1 MPLLRLP
8 GKLLRGEK
16 VSRADV
22 FDAPAERIIAQGRL
36 VLAALSVIAVQ
47 LNPALVT
54 TDNGTAMAVLVAY
67 GIFAAGL
74 TVGRVWRCREPA
86 AGYLVHA
93 CDVAFLLVLGA
104 LSGGRATPVSTFFAV
119 FVLLSASLRWNWQAV
134 VATAGGLA
142 LAIWGAA
149 ATQSSGLGA
158 ALIRGVYVL
167 IMGVMLAYSGAIRER
182 RREQLTRLTAWPGP
196 DPAQMH
202 SPNLAD
208 MLAHCAE
215 AIEAPRVLV
224 LWEESEEPF
233 VNVGLWEKGEYKQ
246 AREMTGAYGQFVRA
260 KAYVDAAFWTDDAG
274 SNFAVT
280 SQGPVHVEAPLLEE
294 CLIKAFAIH
303 NVGTAPFEG
312 SASRGRVFVLDRASW
327 SDFQLHLVEIIASRL
342 ANALDR
348 QFMQT
353 QARSAAA
360 ERERTRLTRDLHDGL
375 LQSLTAAGLQI
386 KLLSDSEEGERRTRL
401 EVVRQLLNAEQRRI
415 RDFVRKI
422 RGRGQQSPD
431 VPLGLSLQ
439 EMLSETA
446 RHWNCTTSLT
456 VEPPEATAPAALCVH
471 LSLMLAE
478 AVANAVRHGQ
488 ASSVRVTIR
497 RGHKNITVEVH
508 DDGLGFKGATFS
520 LDDEDLAAAGIG
532 PFSLHER
539 VRELGG
545 LLGVRSSPAGV
556 NLQIQLPLS

>member
-8 GKLLRGEK
+8 GKLLRGEE

-36 VLAALSVIAVQ
+36 VLATLSVIAVQ

-54 TDNGTAMAVLVAY
+54 IDNGTAIAVLVAY
-67 GIFAAGL
+67 GIFAIGL
-74 TVGRVWRCREPA
+74 TVGRVWRFREPA

-104 LSGGRATPVSTFFAV
+104 LSGGRATPVSAFFAF
-119 FVLLSASLRWNWQAV
+119 FVLVAASLRWNWQAV
-134 VATAGGLA
+134 VATAGVLA
-142 LAIWGAA
+142 IAIWGAA
-149 ATQSSGLGA
+149 ATQSSGIGA

-233 VNVGLWEKGEYKQ
+233 VNVGLWQNGEYKQ

-260 KAYVDAAFWTDDAG
+260 KSYVDAAFWTDDAG
-274 SNFAVT
+274 SSFAVT
-280 SQGPVHVEAPLLEE
+280 SQGPVHVEAPILEE
-294 CLIKAFAIH
+294 RLIKAFVIH
-303 NVGTAPFEG
+303 NVGTAPFQG
-312 SASRGRVFVLDRASW
+312 SACRGRVFVLDRASW

-353 QARSAAA
+353 EARSAAA
-360 ERERTRLTRDLHDGL
+360 ERERIRLTRDLHDGL

-401 EVVRQLLNAEQRRI
+401 EVVGQLLNAEQRRI
-415 RDFVRKI
+415 RDFVRKTP
-422 RGRGQQSPD
+422 GRGQQSAD

-439 EMLSETA
+439 EMMSETA
-446 RHWNCTTSLT
+446 RHWNCATSLT
-456 VEPPEATAPAALCVH
+456 VEPPDATAPAALCVH

-478 AVANAVRHGQ
+478 AVANAVRHGR

-497 RGHKNITVEVH
+497 RGHKNVSVEVH
-508 DDGLGFKGATFS
+508 DDGLGFDGATFS
-520 LDDEDLAAAGIG
+520 LNDEDLVAAGIG

-545 LLGVRSSPAGV
+545 LLGVRSSPGGV
-556 NLQIQLPLS
+556 TLQIQLPLS

>member
-8 GKLLRGEK
+8 GRLFRGER
-16 VSRADV
+16 VTPADV
-22 FDAPAERIIAQGRL
+22 FDAPAERIIAEGRL
-36 VLAALSVIAVQ
+36 VLAALSLLAVQ
-47 LNPALVT
+47 INPPLT
-54 TDNGTAMAVLVAY
+54 TVGDGVAKAVLIAY

-74 TVGRVWRCREPA
+74 TAGRVWRFREPV

-93 CDVAFLLVLGA
+93 CDVGFLLVLSA
-104 LSGGRATPVSTFFAV
+104 TSGGRMTLVNAFFAF
-119 FVLLSASLRWNWQAV
+119 FVLLAASLRWNWQAV
-134 VATAGGLA
+134 VATSAVLA
-142 LAIWGAA
+142 VVIWGAGVA
-149 ATQSSGLGA
+149 QNLAVGDALVRGL
-158 ALIRGVYVL
+158 YVL
-167 IMGVMLAYSGAIRER
+167 VMGVMLAYAGAIRER
-182 RREQLTRLTAWPGP
+182 RREQLVRLTAWPGP

-202 SPNLAD
+202 SPNLAN

-233 VNVGLWEKGEYKQ
+233 VNVGLWQNGEYKHT
-246 AREMTGAYGQFVRA
+246 REMTGAYGQFVRA
-260 KAYVDAAFWTDDAG
+260 KAYVDAAFWTDDA
-274 SNFAVT
+274 SSSFAVT
-280 SQGPVHVEAPLLEE
+280 SQGPVHVEAPLIEE
-294 CLIKAFAIH
+294 SLITAFAIR

-312 SASRGRVFVLDRASW
+312 SACRGRVFVLDRASW
-327 SDFQLHLVEIIASRL
+327 SDFQLHLIEIIASRL

-353 QARSAAA
+353 EARSAAA

-386 KLLSDSEEGERRTRL
+386 KLLADREEGERRTRL
-401 EVVRQLLNAEQRRI
+401 EVVRQLLNGEQRRI
-415 RDFVRKI
+415 RDFVRKTPS
-422 RGRGQQSPD
+422 RGQQSTE

-439 EMLSETA
+439 EVLSETA
-446 RHWNCTTSLT
+446 RHWNCATSLT
-456 VEPPEATAPAALCVH
+456 VDPPEATAPATLCVH

-520 LDDEDLAAAGIG
+520 LDDEDLVAAGIG

-545 LLGVRSSPAGV
+545 LLGVKSSPAGV

>member
-8 GKLLRGEK
+8 AKLLRGET
-16 VSRADV
+16 VSPADV
-22 FDAPAERIIAQGRL
+22 FDAPAERIIAEGRL
-36 VLAALSVIAVQ
+36 VLAALSLAALQID
-47 LNPALVT
+47 PALIT
-54 TDNGTAMAVLVAY
+54 IGNGTATAVLFAY
-67 GIFAAGL
+67 AIFAVGL
-74 TVGRVWRCREPA
+74 TVGRVWRFREPV

-93 CDVAFLLVLGA
+93 CDVAFLLVLSA
-104 LSGGRATPVSTFFAV
+104 LSGGGATPVSAFFA
-119 FVLLSASLRWNWQAV
+119 FSILLAASLRWNWQAV
-134 VATAGGLA
+134 VATAGALA

-149 ATQSSGLGA
+149 AAQSTGLAA
-158 ALIRGVYVL
+158 ALVRGIYVL
-167 IMGVMLAYSGAIRER
+167 VMGVMLAYAGAIRER
-182 RREQLTRLTAWPGP
+182 RREQLIRLTAWPGP

-202 SPNLAD
+202 SPNLAN

-233 VNVGLWEKGEYKQ
+233 VNVGLWQDGEYKHT
-246 AREMTGAYGQFVRA
+246 REITGAYGQFVRA
-260 KAYVDAAFWTDDAG
+260 KAYVDAAFWTDDAD

-280 SQGPVHVEAPLLEE
+280 TDGPVHFGAPLLEDR
-294 CLIKAFAIH
+294 LIKAFAIR

-312 SASRGRVFVLDRASW
+312 SACRGRVFVLDRASW
-327 SDFQLHLVEIIASRL
+327 SNFQLHLIEIIASRL

-353 QARSAAA
+353 EARSAAA
-360 ERERTRLTRDLHDGL
+360 ERERTSLMRDLHDGL

-386 KLLSDSEEGERRTRL
+386 KLLAESEEGERRTRL
-401 EVVRQLLNAEQRRI
+401 EVVRQLLNGEQRRV
-415 RDFVRKI
+415 RDFVRKTPS
-422 RGRGQQSPD
+422 RGQLSAE

-446 RHWNCTTSLT
+446 RHWNCATSLM
-456 VEPPEATAPAALCVH
+456 VEPPEATAPATLCVH

-488 ASSVRVTIR
+488 ASTVRVTIR

-508 DDGLGFKGATFS
+508 DDGFGFKGGTFS
-520 LDDEDLAAAGIG
+520 LNDEDLVAAAIG

-545 LLGVRSSPAGV
+545 LLGVRSSSAGV

>member
-8 GKLLRGEK
+8 GKLLRGET

-22 FDAPAERIIAQGRL
+22 FDAPAERIIAEGRL
-36 VLAALSVIAVQ
+36 VLAALSLIVVQ
-47 LNPALVT
+47 INPALISVGGGKVT
-54 TDNGTAMAVLVAY
+54 AVLFAY
-67 GIFAAGL
+67 AIFAVGL
-74 TVGRVWRCREPA
+74 MVGRIWRFREPA
-86 AGYLVHA
+86 AGYLVYG
-93 CDVAFLLVLGA
+93 CDVVALLVLSA
-104 LSGGRATPVSTFFAV
+104 TSGGRATLVNGFFA
-119 FVLLSASLRWNWQAV
+119 FFILLAASLRWNWQAV
-134 VATAGGLA
+134 VATSGVLA
-142 LAIWGAA
+142 ATIWGAGMA
-149 ATQSSGLGA
+149 QNLGVGEALVRGLYT
-158 ALIRGVYVL
+158 LV
-167 IMGVMLAYSGAIRER
+167 MGMMLAYAGAIRDR
-182 RREQLTRLTAWPGP
+182 GREQLVRLTAWPGP

-202 SPNLAD
+202 SPNLAN

-215 AIEAPRVLV
+215 AIEAARVLV

-233 VNVGLWEKGEYKQ
+233 VNVGLWQNGEYKHT
-246 AREMTGAYGQFVRA
+246 REIAGTYGQFVRA
-260 KAYVDAAFWTDDAG
+260 KVYADTAFWTDNASSG
-274 SNFAVT
+274 FAVT
-280 SQGPVHVEAPLLEE
+280 SDGPVHLETPLIEE
-294 CLIKAFAIH
+294 SLISAFAIR
-303 NVGTAPFEG
+303 NAGTAPFEG
-312 SASRGRVFVLDRASW
+312 SACRGRVFVLDRASW
-327 SDFQLHLVEIIASRL
+327 SDFQLHLIEIIASRL

-353 QARSAAA
+353 EARSAAA

-386 KLLSDSEEGERRTRL
+386 KLMADSEEGERRTRL
-401 EVVRQLLNAEQRRI
+401 EVVRQLLNGEQRRI
-415 RDFVRKI
+415 RDFVRKTPA
-422 RGRGQQSPD
+422 RGNQSAD

-439 EMLSETA
+439 EVLSETA
-446 RHWNCTTSLT
+446 RHWNCATSLA
-456 VEPPEATAPAALCVH
+456 VDPPEATAPATLCVH

-520 LDDEDLAAAGIG
+520 LNDEDLVAAGIG

-545 LLGVRSSPAGV
+545 LLGVKSSPAGV

>member
-8 GKLLRGEK
+8 GKLLRGEE

-36 VLAALSVIAVQ
+36 VLAALSLIAVQ
-47 LNPALVT
+47 VNPALVT
-54 TDNGTAMAVLVAY
+54 IDNGTAMAVLVAY
-67 GIFAAGL
+67 GIFAVGL
-74 TVGRVWRCREPA
+74 TVGRVWRFREPA

-104 LSGGRATPVSTFFAV
+104 LWGGRATPVSAFFAF
-119 FVLLSASLRWNWQAV
+119 FVLLAASLRWNWQAV
-134 VATAGGLA
+134 VATAGALA

-202 SPNLAD
+202 SPNLAG

-233 VNVGLWEKGEYKQ
+233 VNVGLWQNGEYKQ
-246 AREMTGAYGQFVRA
+246 AREMAGAYGQFVRA
-260 KAYVDAAFWTDDAG
+260 KACVDAAFWTDDAG
-274 SNFAVT
+274 SSFAVT
-280 SQGPVHVEAPLLEE
+280 PQGPMHVDAPLLEQR
-294 CLIKAFAIH
+294 LIKAFAIH

-312 SASRGRVFVLDRASW
+312 SASRGRVFVLDRDSW

-401 EVVRQLLNAEQRRI
+401 EVVRQLLNAEQRRV
-415 RDFVRKI
+415 RDFVRKTPA
-422 RGRGQQSPD
+422 RDQQSPD

-446 RHWNCTTSLT
+446 RHWNCATSLT
-456 VEPPEATAPAALCVH
+456 VEPPEATAPPCAC
-471 LSLMLAE
+471 
-478 AVANAVRHGQ
+478 
-488 ASSVRVTIR
+488 
-497 RGHKNITVEVH
+497 
-508 DDGLGFKGATFS
+508 TF
-520 LDDEDLAAAGIG
+520 
-532 PFSLHER
+532 R
-539 VRELGG
+539 
-545 LLGVRSSPAGV
+545 
-556 NLQIQLPLS
+556 

>member
-8 GKLLRGEK
+8 GKLLRGEE

-36 VLAALSVIAVQ
+36 VLAALSLIAVQ
-47 LNPALVT
+47 VNPALVT
-54 TDNGTAMAVLVAY
+54 IDNGTAMAVLVAY
-67 GIFAAGL
+67 GIFAVGL
-74 TVGRVWRCREPA
+74 TVGRVWRFREPA

-104 LSGGRATPVSTFFAV
+104 LSGGRATPVSAFFAF
-119 FVLLSASLRWNWQAV
+119 FVLLAASLRWNWQAV
-134 VATAGGLA
+134 VATAGALA

-233 VNVGLWEKGEYKQ
+233 VNVGLWQNGEYRQ
-246 AREMTGAYGQFVRA
+246 AREMAGAYGQFVRA
-260 KAYVDAAFWTDDAG
+260 KACVDAAFWTDDAG
-274 SNFAVT
+274 SSFAVT
-280 SQGPVHVEAPLLEE
+280 PQGPMHVDAPLLEQR
-294 CLIKAFAIH
+294 LIKAFAIH

-312 SASRGRVFVLDRASW
+312 SASRGRVFVLDRDSW

-415 RDFVRKI
+415 RDFVRKTPP
-422 RGRGQQSPD
+422 RGQESPD

-446 RHWNCTTSLT
+446 RHWNCATSLT
-456 VEPPEATAPAALCVH
+456 VEPPEATAPATLCVH

-508 DDGLGFKGATFS
+508 DDGLGFRGATFS
-520 LDDEDLAAAGIG
+520 LNDEDLVAAGIG

-556 NLQIQLPLS
+556 DLQIQLPLS